1 MSQSWTKQ
9 GKVIAPP
16 PREGP
21 PAPQA
26 ESGGK
31 QDSALGLRALH
42 KESPPLGLRKTHVF
56 VPKRKFVYVLSDT
69 RFGPC
74 IGF

>member
-1 MSQSWTKQ
+1 MHRKQVNFSILIFMSQSWTKQ

-16 PREGP
+16 PREDP

-42 KESPPLGLRKTHVF
+42 KESPPLGLR
-56 VPKRKFVYVLSDT
+56 
-69 RFGPC
+69 
-74 IGF
+74 

>member
-16 PREGP
+16 PREDP

-31 QDSALGLRALH
+31 QDSALGLWALH
-42 KESPPLGLRKTHVF
+42 KESPPLGLR
-56 VPKRKFVYVLSDT
+56 
-69 RFGPC
+69 
-74 IGF
+74 